1 MAETNHGKGDP
12 ETVFELEERPTLKTI
27 ARLSG
32 LAVPT
37 VSRALNDAPD
47 IGEETKRRIK
57 EIALKIGYRPN
68 RAGVRLRTGRTSVIS
83 LVISTDS
90 DMMNHTGKLISS
102 IAGSLRGTSYHLII
116 TPYFKSEDPMAPIRY
131 ILETGSADG
140 IILNQIET
148 TDPRVRYLKERDFPF
163 ATHGRTENCADE
175 AYYDFD
181 NTIFGALAVA
191 ALAARG
197 CKRLCMIPPPFKQNY
212 ARNMI
217 EGASAAARQLDVS
230 FRLFDGPDADS
241 PGERIEAAAAACLSR
256 PDRPDAFIVPSAAAS
271 MATISGAEDVGLQ
284 IGRDFQ
290 LMSKEATPFLHRFR
304 KEIMTVSEDVSL
316 AGTFLAKAILHRINH
331 RDEPPMQ
338 RLDVPVYP
346 PNL

>member
-1 MAETNHGKGDP
+1 MDDSNQPAPSADP
-12 ETVFELEERPTLKTI
+12 GTEPEERPTLKTI

-57 EIALKIGYRPN
+57 KIAQQIGYRPN

-116 TPYFKSEDPMAPIRY
+116 TPFFKAEDPMAPIRY

-148 TDPRVRYLKERDFPF
+148 TDARVRYLKERDFPF

-181 NTIFGALAVA
+181 NTVYGTLAVE
-191 ALAARG
+191 ALVARG
-197 CKRLCMIPPPFKQNY
+197 CKRLMMIPPPLQQNY

-217 EGASAAARQLDVS
+217 DGASAAAT
-230 FRLFDGPDADS
+230 RLGVDFLLMEGPTADS
-241 PGERIEAAAAACLSR
+241 TGAEIEAAAADCLSR
-256 PDRPDAFIVPSAAAS
+256 PGRPDAFIVPSAAAS
-271 MATISGAEDVGLQ
+271 MAAISGAEDVGLQ
-284 IGRDFQ
+284 MGRDFQ
-290 LMSKEATPFLHRFR
+290 LMSKEATPFLRRFR
-304 KEIMTVSEDVSL
+304 RDIMAVSEDVSI
-316 AGTFLAKAILHRINH
+316 AGTFLAQAILHRINH

-338 RLDVPVYP
+338 RLDLPSFSESV
-346 PNL
+346 

>member
-1 MAETNHGKGDP
+1 MDDSNQGKAGPD
-12 ETVFELEERPTLKTI
+12 TATDHEERPTLKTI

-57 EIALKIGYRPN
+57 EIARQIGYRPN

-116 TPYFKSEDPMAPIRY
+116 TPFFKSEDPMAPIRY

-148 TDPRVRYLKERDFPF
+148 HDARVQYLKERDFPF
-163 ATHGRTENCADE
+163 ATHGRTANCADE
-175 AYYDFD
+175 AHYDFD
-181 NTIFGALAVA
+181 NTVFGSVAVETLVA
-191 ALAARG
+191 KG
-197 CKRLCMIPPPFKQNY
+197 CNRLMMIPPPRQQNY

-217 EGASAAARQLDVS
+217 EGANAAANRLGVAFS
-230 FRLFDGPDADS
+230 LFDGPNADS
-241 PGERIEAAAAACLSR
+241 PGAEIEAAAAACLSR
-256 PDRPDAFIVPSAAAS
+256 PNRPDAFIVPSAATS
-271 MATISGAEDVGLQ
+271 MALISGAEDVGLH

-290 LMSKEATPFLHRFR
+290 LMSKEATPFLRRFR
-304 KEIMTVSEDVSL
+304 REIMTVSEDVSL
-316 AGTFLAKAILHRINH
+316 AGAFLAQAILHRINH
-331 RDEPPMQ
+331 RHEPPMQ
-338 RLDVPVYP
+338 RLDVP
-346 PNL
+346 LLSKDQ